1 MQRTLF
7 LLVIFFML
15 TGCAPAATPSPTAT
29 PTIAPPT
36 QPTAAETS
44 TPTQT
49 PATATETATAT
60 PEILAPIT
68 IVTDLEHLSQADV
81 VADGQ
86 EAAYAKRILAAYQSG
101 QIEKFDSS
109 LTAPKI
115 EIGGIN
121 EKNIMLDRL
130 GHHSIILPHLE
141 DYDNYDAVNVKPRPE
156 RIVDFVQ
163 DGQGGYRVIQ
173 LWLQKDGT
181 PGLVWYHIPKNTN
194 VAYSDFEGILSGK
207 YYNEAVL
214 PGEFKNKGWCTNL
227 TGDAPSC
234 ATLMAPENVAAR
246 RAALQEWVDTGFIP
260 QAMQDG
266 TIQFPLS
273 RIPF

>member
-115 EIGGIN
+115 EIWGIN

>member
-109 LTAPKI
+109 IVPPKI
-115 EIGGIN
+115 KMGDAHA
-121 EKNIMLDRL
+121 LRDSL
-130 GHHSIILPHLE
+130 GWRS
-141 DYDNYDAVNVKPRPE
+141 
-156 RIVDFVQ
+156 DFVPAL
-163 DGQGGYRVIQ
+163 GE
-173 LWLQKDGT
+173 
-181 PGLVWYHIPKNTN
+181 
-194 VAYSDFEGILSGK
+194 YSIES
-207 YYNEAVL
+207 Y
-214 PGEFKNKGWCTNL
+214 
-227 TGDAPSC
+227 S
-234 ATLMAPENVAAR
+234 AAAIKAR
-246 RAALQEWVDTGFIP
+246 P
-260 QAMQDG
+260 
-266 TIQFPLS
+266 
-273 RIPF
+273 

>member
-115 EIGGIN
+115 EIWGIN

-273 RIPF
+273 HISF

>member
-60 PEILAPIT
+60 ATPEILAPIT

-86 EAAYAKRILAAYQSG
+86 EAAYAKRILAAYQS
-101 QIEKFDSS
+101 IEKFDSS

-115 EIGGIN
+115 EIWGIN